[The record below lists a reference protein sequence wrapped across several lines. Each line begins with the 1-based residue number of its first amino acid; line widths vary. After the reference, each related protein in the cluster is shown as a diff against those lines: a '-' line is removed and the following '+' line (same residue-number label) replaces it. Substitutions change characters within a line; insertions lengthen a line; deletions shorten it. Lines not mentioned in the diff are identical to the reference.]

1 MQVMLKPFILAL
13 WLLSF
18 ILALFVLAINVWQ
31 GAPVLYFVGAVA
43 LGMTGALG
51 TWAISKR
58 YPETDWLAW
67 LLLGITAGIVAS
79 LAAATV
85 VGVKVRYAKF

>member
-1 MQVMLKPFILAL
+1 MVKKLLVLTL

-18 ILALFVLAINVWQ
+18 IVALFVLATEVWQ
-31 GAPVLYFVGAVA
+31 GGPLWHFVGAVL
-43 LGMTGALG
+43 LGVLG

-67 LLLGITAGIVAS
+67 ALLGITAGIIAARALLWLVA
-79 LAAATV
+79 LLWA
-85 VGVKVRYAKF
+85 